1 MKIGTLR
8 AKWAATVS
16 LSNLC
21 WRVVIQFCRQKPL
34 GAVGGFALVVT
45 ILVAILA
52 PVIAPYDQSFD
63 VPNRLQAPS
72 LSHFMGTDDFG
83 RDVFTRVLFGSRLS
97 LYVGF
102 LSVALGSLAGTLV
115 GSVSGFLGGKW
126 DTVIQRFVD
135 ALLGFPSLVL
145 AIVVVAGLGVSM
157 NNVMIAIMIVFVPQI
172 ARVARSAVL
181 SVREEDYVLAAFSL
195 GATRTRTLFRHILP
209 NSLAPIMILAT
220 GYLGTAVI
228 TEASLSFLGLG
239 VPPPQ
244 ASWGQMLQS
253 GARLYFERAPW
264 LAIFPGLAIA
274 AVVFAFN
281 VFGDAL
287 RDYVDPRLRG
297 AR

>member
-1 MKIGTLR
+1 MQ
-8 AKWAATVS
+8 AKWAAAVA
-16 LSNLC
+16 LGNMW
-21 WRVVIQFCRQKPL
+21 WRVVIQFSRQKPL

-52 PVIAPYDQSFD
+52 PVIAPYDQLKFD

-83 RDVFTRVLFGSRLS
+83 RDVFSRVLFGSRLS

-102 LSVALGSLAGTLV
+102 LSVTLGSLAGTLV

-135 ALLGFPSLVL
+135 ALLGFPGLVL

-181 SVREEDYVLAAFSL
+181 SIREEDYVLAAFSL
-195 GATRTRTLFRHILP
+195 GATKTRILFRHILP

>member
-1 MKIGTLR
+1 MQ
-8 AKWAATVS
+8 AKWAAIVS
-16 LSNLC
+16 LGSMC
-21 WRVVIQFCRQKPL
+21 WRVVIQFSRQKPL
-34 GAVGGFALVVT
+34 GAAGGFALAVT
-45 ILVAILA
+45 ALVAILA
-52 PVIAPYDQSFD
+52 PVIAPYDQFEFD

-83 RDVFTRVLFGSRLS
+83 RDVFTRVMFGSRLS

-102 LSVALGSLAGTLV
+102 LSVALGSLIGTVV

-172 ARVARSAVL
+172 ARVARSTVL
-181 SVREEDYVLAAFSL
+181 SARQEDYVLAAFSL
-195 GATRTRTLFRHILP
+195 GATNTRTLFRHILP

-281 VFGDAL
+281 VFGDAI
-287 RDYVDPRLRG
+287 RDYADPRLRRG
-297 AR
+297 G